1 MLLLR
6 EITKNCYSW
15 SENGPQNSGH
25 NEIGSRTAKNKELV
39 GSDHYYSEVEYYQNA
54 YDDATLTCKVYL
66 PSTLPAIAA
75 QPRIAPAD
83 YQSTTLRQR
92 SQNHSIH
99 RRIYSEPSQSSV
111 FYKHT
116 NDLRS

>member
-1 MLLLR
+1 M
-6 EITKNCYSW
+6 
-15 SENGPQNSGH
+15 GH
-25 NEIGSRTAKNKELV
+25 KTGGTNKIGSSTAENKDFV
-39 GSDHYYSEVEYYQNA
+39 GSDHYSSEVQYFQNA
-54 YDDATLTCKVYL
+54 YDDATLTRNVYL

-92 SQNHSIH
+92 SQNPSSH
-99 RRIYSEPSQSSV
+99 RRVYSEPSNSNV

-116 NDLRS
+116 NDLRSCTVV